1 MPWTTAS
8 FTLAQITRG
17 GDEVG
22 SQIVQLSRR
31 HPGGRGSPHGREH
44 VGHDLP
50 RRLDGVDLGGGLQLD
65 HADNYTGISIGV
77 MVRVPLSPADRERGE
92 RLGALLREARG
103 ERSLVD
109 VAAEAGISPET
120 LRKIETGRIP
130 TPAFFTVSALAGAL
144 ALSLDDLVAACSPLP
159 DDVAALRR
167 NDKLVS

>member
-1 MPWTTAS
+1 
-8 FTLAQITRG
+8 
-17 GDEVG
+17 
-22 SQIVQLSRR
+22 
-31 HPGGRGSPHGREH
+31 
-44 VGHDLP
+44 
-50 RRLDGVDLGGGLQLD
+50 
-65 HADNYTGISIGV
+65 

-144 ALSLDDLVAACSPLP
+144 ALSLDDLVASCSPLP